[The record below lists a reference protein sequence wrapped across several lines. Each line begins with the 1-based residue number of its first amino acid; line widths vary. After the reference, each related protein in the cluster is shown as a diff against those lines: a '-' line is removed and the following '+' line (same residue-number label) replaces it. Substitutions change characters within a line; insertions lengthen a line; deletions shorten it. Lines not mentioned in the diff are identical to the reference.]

1 MDSLVKN
8 KNRQGILVMMQGAST
23 FGTRVVPRQ
32 PVLKKLAD
40 RRDLPPRVRH
50 ILTGLLGICTGSLAH
65 SVGAALEEY
74 EHELPRQAV
83 RARRG
88 EQSRRWLESL
98 REFKRARDQV
108 TPRFMANIEDAL
120 ARFDEGADVSAQ
132 DGTEHAGVELSLV
145 ETGDLELSLAA
156 QELATKSESRQS
168 LALLDLGHRFGIL
181 AGQPAFEA
189 ERLPLGPAHM
199 LRALRDASI
208 CLDLPAEHRVLLCH
222 AFDRVALSAIG
233 TFYETLNAFLVEHRI
248 LRHLRVHAPLRPKRS
263 SGSAEEP
270 AARVHPRNDTAAPP
284 FLPQARMASDD
295 RGGASGP
302 ESFATLRELLAGRHR
317 APDARSAAKAASP
330 GFVPSAEVVQSVLG
344 RLQSKADGPAPAS
357 GGAARRSATH
367 LRQELL
373 DQLHQFAPPGQ
384 RLQLDGEDSDTIDLV
399 GMLFDYIE
407 QRAPANGSTQTMLT
421 RLQVPMLRVALR
433 DKSFFTQGS
442 HPARLL
448 LNAIAETGIH
458 WIDDSDGEADPVLLK
473 KMHLVIERLNAEF
486 DGDLS
491 LVERMLGDLS
501 QHVQTL
507 ARRAEVSERRLVDAS
522 KGREKLGLARES
534 ASNAIAARVAVA
546 KPGRLLRTMLEQAW
560 TDVLALSVLRHGED
574 SEAYRKQL
582 AVTDQL
588 IAAGGGK
595 GSTDPAAIT
604 ALRQEVEK
612 GLGQVGFHHDEIQ
625 AVVRHLLAP
634 GDAVQADDQPS
645 QTQIAVRLKSKTH
658 LGHAGGEEKPLQA
671 AAARRAALQLSA
683 AELNTLKGLQ
693 SVPFG
698 TWFEFATNQQGDRV
712 RCKLSWYSTITGRC
726 LFVNSRGAR
735 AFERTLEQLA
745 REIVR
750 GQANIAAPEKESLVD
765 RAWNAIVASLKN
777 LSRPATRTAPAA
789 H

>member
-1 MDSLVKN
+1 MRVKS
-8 KNRQGILVMMQGAST
+8 G
-23 FGTRVVPRQ
+23 
-32 PVLKKLAD
+32 
-40 RRDLPPRVRH
+40 
-50 ILTGLLGICTGSLAH
+50 GSA
-65 SVGAALEEY
+65 
-74 EHELPRQAV
+74 
-83 RARRG
+83 
-88 EQSRRWLESL
+88 L
-98 REFKRARDQV
+98 RE
-108 TPRFMANIEDAL
+108 
-120 ARFDEGADVSAQ
+120 
-132 DGTEHAGVELSLV
+132 
-145 ETGDLELSLAA
+145 
-156 QELATKSESRQS
+156 
-168 LALLDLGHRFGIL
+168 
-181 AGQPAFEA
+181 
-189 ERLPLGPAHM
+189 
-199 LRALRDASI
+199 ASS
-208 CLDLPAEHRVLLCH
+208 CLDLPPEHRVLFFH
-222 AFDRVALSAIG
+222 AFDRVALSTIG
-233 TFYETLNAFLVEHRI
+233 TFYESLNAFLVDNRI
-248 LRHLRVHAPLRPKRS
+248 LRHLRVHAPLRPKS
-263 SGSAEEP
+263 KTGSADPSANIARAREDTVAP
-270 AARVHPRNDTAAPP
+270 AFLTPARAANEN
-284 FLPQARMASDD
+284 S
-295 RGGASGP
+295 GGANGP

-317 APDARSAAKAASP
+317 APDARSAVKALTR
-330 GFVPSAEVVQSVLG
+330 GYVPSAEDVQSVLG
-344 RLQSKADGPAPAS
+344 RLQTKADAPPVAS
-357 GGAARRSATH
+357 GEVARRSVTH

-384 RLQLDGEDSDTIDLV
+384 RLQLDSEDSDTIDLV

-407 QRAPANGSTQTMLT
+407 ERAPANGSTQKMLT
-421 RLQVPMLRVALR
+421 QLQVPVLRVALR

-507 ARRAEVSERRLVDAS
+507 AHKAEVSERRLVDAS
-522 KGREKLGLARES
+522 KGREKLGLARET

-546 KPGRLLRTMLEQAW
+546 KPGRLMRTMLEQAW

-574 SEAYRKQL
+574 SEAYQKQL

-595 GSTDPAAIT
+595 GSTDQPAIA

-634 GDAVQADDQPS
+634 GEATQEDDQPS
-645 QTQIAVRLKSKTH
+645 QTQVAVRLKSKTH

-671 AAARRAALQLSA
+671 AIARRASLQLNA
-683 AELNTLKGLQ
+683 AELHTLERLQ
-693 SVPFG
+693 RLPFG

-712 RCKLSWYSTITGRC
+712 RRKLSWYSTITGRC
-726 LFVNSRGAR
+726 LFVNPRGAR

-765 RAWNAIVASLKN
+765 RAWNAIVASLKH
-777 LSRPATRTAPAA
+777 LSRPATGTAPAA
-789 H
+789 R

>member
-1 MDSLVKN
+1 ML
-8 KNRQGILVMMQGAST
+8 QGATT

-50 ILTGLLGICTGSLAH
+50 ILSGLLGICTNSLAA
-65 SVGAALEEY
+65 SVGAALDEY

-83 RARRG
+83 RARSG

-108 TPRFMANIEDAL
+108 TPRFLANIEDAL
-120 ARFDEGADVSAQ
+120 ARFDEHADVSVQ
-132 DGTEHAGVELSLV
+132 NGTEHTGVELSLV
-145 ETGDLELSLAA
+145 ETGDLELSLAS
-156 QELATKSESRQS
+156 QELATKAETRQS

-189 ERLPLGPAHM
+189 ERVALGPAHV
-199 LRALRDASI
+199 LRALRDASS
-208 CLDLPAEHRVLLCH
+208 CLDLPAEHRVLFCH

-233 TFYETLNAFLVEHRI
+233 TFYETLNAFLVEQRI
-248 LRHLRVHAPLRPKRS
+248 LRHLRVHAPLRPKS
-263 SGSAEEP
+263 KGGSAEQP
-270 AARVHPRNDTAAPP
+270 APSARPREDMVVPLFPP
-284 FLPQARMASDD
+284 PTRMASESSV
-295 RGGASGP
+295 GASAP
-302 ESFATLRELLAGRHR
+302 ESFATLRELLAGRRH
-317 APDARSAAKAASP
+317 APDARSTAKAPSP
-330 GFVPSAEVVQSVLG
+330 SYVPSAEDVQSVLG
-344 RLQSKADGPAPAS
+344 RLQSKTDSPAA
-357 GGAARRSATH
+357 GGGNARRSATH

-384 RLQLDGEDSDTIDLV
+384 RLQLDSEDSDTVDLV

-507 ARRAEVSERRLVDAS
+507 AHKAEVSERRLVDAS
-522 KGREKLGLARES
+522 KGREKLSLARET

-546 KPGRLLRTMLEQAW
+546 KPGRLMRTMLEQAW

-574 SEAYRKQL
+574 SEAYHKQL

-588 IAAGGGK
+588 MAAGSGK
-595 GSTDPAAIT
+595 SSPDQPAIT

-634 GDAVQADDQPS
+634 GEVAQDDDQPT

-658 LGHAGGEEKPLQA
+658 LGHAAGEEKPLQA
-671 AAARRAALQLSA
+671 AAVRRASLQLNA
-683 AELNTLKGLQ
+683 AELRTLQRLQ
-693 SVPFG
+693 SIPFG

-712 RCKLSWYSTITGRC
+712 RRKLSWYSTVTGRC
-726 LFVNSRGAR
+726 LFVNPRGAR

-745 REIVR
+745 REIER

-777 LSRPATRTAPAA
+777 LSRTQPGVPAA
-789 H
+789 R

>member
-1 MDSLVKN
+1 
-8 KNRQGILVMMQGAST
+8 MMQGAST

-32 PVLKKLAD
+32 PVLKKLAL
-40 RRDLPPRVRH
+40 RRDLPPRVHH
-50 ILTGLLGICTGSLAH
+50 ILNGVLGICTRSLAD
-65 SVGAALEEY
+65 SVGAALDEY
-74 EHELPRQAV
+74 ERELSRQAT
-83 RARRG
+83 RARSG

-98 REFKRARDQV
+98 RAVKRARDQV
-108 TPRFMANIEDAL
+108 TPRFLANIEDTL
-120 ARFDEGADVSAQ
+120 ARFDEGADVVGAMPAQ
-132 DGTEHAGVELSLV
+132 NGAQHTGAELSLV

-156 QELATKSESRQS
+156 QEITARSETRQS
-168 LALLDLGHRFGIL
+168 LALLDLGHRFGVL

-189 ERLPLGPAHM
+189 ERMVLGPAHV
-199 LRALRDASI
+199 LCALRDASA
-208 CLDLPAEHRVLLCH
+208 CLDLPAEHRVLFCH
-222 AFDRVALSAIG
+222 AFDRIALSAIG
-233 TFYETLNAFLVEHRI
+233 PFYAALNAFLIEHRI
-248 LRHLRVHAPLRPKRS
+248 LRHLRVHAPVR
-263 SGSAEEP
+263 
-270 AARVHPRNDTAAPP
+270 PRNKNGSLEEQTLAYTERPRSGTAVTQL
-284 FLPQARMASDD
+284 LPSANVSSENS
-295 RGGASGP
+295 GGRIVP
-302 ESFATLRELLAGRHR
+302 ESSDPELFTTLRGLLAGRNR
-317 APDARSAAKAASP
+317 AHGARTAARTDSHAY
-330 GFVPSAEVVQSVLG
+330 VPNAEDMQSVLG
-344 RLQSKADGPAPAS
+344 RLQSKPGVPVEA
-357 GGAARRSATH
+357 GGNVAQRSVTH

-384 RLQLDGEDSDTIDLV
+384 RLQLDSEDSDTIDLV

-407 QRAPANGSTQTMLT
+407 KSAPANGNTQKMLT
-421 RLQVPMLRVALR
+421 QLQVPLLRVALR
-433 DKSFFTQGS
+433 DKSFFSQGS

-458 WIDDSDGEADPVLLK
+458 WIDDSEGEADPVLLK

-522 KGREKLGLARES
+522 KGREKLGLAREA
-534 ASNAIAARVAVA
+534 ASNAIAARVAAA

-595 GSTDPAAIT
+595 GSTDQPAIT

-634 GDAVQADDQPS
+634 GEAVQADDQPS

>member
-1 MDSLVKN
+1 
-8 KNRQGILVMMQGAST
+8 MMQGAST

-32 PVLKKLAD
+32 PMLKKLAD

-50 ILTGLLGICTGSLAH
+50 ILTGLLGICTRSLAH
-65 SVGAALEEY
+65 SVSATLDEY
-74 EHELPRQAV
+74 ELELPRQAV
-83 RARRG
+83 RARSG

-98 REFKRARDQV
+98 REFKRARSQV
-108 TPRFMANIEDAL
+108 TPRFLANIEDAL
-120 ARFDEGADVSAQ
+120 ARFDDGAATRGAATAQ
-132 DGTEHAGVELSLV
+132 NGTEHVRAELSLV
-145 ETGDLELSLAA
+145 ETGDLELSLAV
-156 QELATKSESRQS
+156 QEIATKSETRQS
-168 LALLDLGHRFGIL
+168 LTLLDLGHRFGVL

-189 ERLPLGPAHM
+189 ERVALGPAHM
-199 LRALRDASI
+199 LRALRDASG
-208 CLDLPAEHRVLLCH
+208 CLDLPDEHRVLFCH
-222 AFDRVALSAIG
+222 AFDRVALSTIG
-233 TFYETLNAFLVEHRI
+233 TFYESLNAFLVEHRI
-248 LRHLRVHAPLRPKRS
+248 LRHLRVHAPLRPKS
-263 SGSAEEP
+263 KSGSADAPANIGRPREDTGVPAFLP
-270 AARVHPRNDTAAPP
+270 AARAA
-284 FLPQARMASDD
+284 SENSS
-295 RGGASGP
+295 GASVP

-317 APDARSAAKAASP
+317 APDARTAARAGSR
-330 GFVPSAEVVQSVLG
+330 GYVPSAEDVQTVLG
-344 RLQSKADGPAPAS
+344 RLQSKADARVVAS
-357 GGAARRSATH
+357 GEAPQRSVTH

-384 RLQLDGEDSDTIDLV
+384 RLQLDSEDSDTIDLV

-407 QRAPANGSTQTMLT
+407 KSAPANGSTQKMLT
-421 RLQVPMLRVALR
+421 QLQVPMLRVALR

-458 WIDDSDGEADPVLLK
+458 WIDDSEGEADPVLLK

-507 ARRAEVSERRLVDAS
+507 AHKAEVSERRLVDAS
-522 KGREKLGLARES
+522 KGREKLGLARET
-534 ASNAIAARVAVA
+534 ASNAIAARVGVA
-546 KPGRLLRTMLEQAW
+546 KPGRLMRTMLEQAW

-574 SEAYRKQL
+574 SEAYQKQL

-595 GSTDPAAIT
+595 GSSDQPAIT

-634 GDAVQADDQPS
+634 GEATQEDDQPS

-658 LGHAGGEEKPLQA
+658 LGHAAGEEKPLQA
-671 AAARRAALQLSA
+671 AVARRASLQLNA
-683 AELNTLKGLQ
+683 AELKTLERLQ
-693 SVPFG
+693 SLPFG

-712 RCKLSWYSTITGRC
+712 RRKLSWYSTITGRC
-726 LFVNSRGAR
+726 LFVNPRGAR

-750 GQANIAAPEKESLVD
+750 GQANVAAPEKESLVD
-765 RAWNAIVASLKN
+765 RAWNAIVASLRH
-777 LSRPATRTAPAA
+777 LSRQSSAATPAA
-789 H
+789 R